1 VLCANI
7 SVALSRYHEIVEG
20 SESFDLDFDSVGAG
34 KTKPTKAAI
43 RVNDLLEATTGT
55 FLNGLGVSNSTDNY
69 RQLVTF
75 SHKLRFLLDIQISI
89 FDLFHERL
97 ASALSAYLARTST
110 IGRASREDQAMLQGI
125 GGLERLC
132 KVFGSA
138 DYLERAM
145 RDWNDDVVRLRLFEK
160 RC

>member
-1 VLCANI
+1 MRSLTDRIASILTLTASAPGRPNRQKLLSGSMI
-7 SVALSRYHEIVEG
+7 SWRLRLVCPLG
-20 SESFDLDFDSVGAG
+20 S
-34 KTKPTKAAI
+34 
-43 RVNDLLEATTGT
+43 TG
-55 FLNGLGVSNSTDNY
+55 LSNSPDNY
-69 RQLVTF
+69 RELATF

-138 DYLERAM
+138 EYLERAM
-145 RDWNDDVVRLRLFEK
+145 RDWNDDVVCPL
-160 RC
+160 

>member
-1 VLCANI
+1 MICWRLRLVCPL
-7 SVALSRYHEIVEG
+7 
-20 SESFDLDFDSVGAG
+20 
-34 KTKPTKAAI
+34 
-43 RVNDLLEATTGT
+43 GT
-55 FLNGLGVSNSTDNY
+55 ICLSNSPDNY
-69 RQLVTF
+69 RELVTF

-97 ASALSAYLARTST
+97 SSALSAYLARTST

-145 RDWNDDVVRLRLFEK
+145 RDWNDDVVCPHRFGKALLIF
-160 RC
+160 